1 VAVLRALVREWFVA
15 LLLLLLL
22 LFVWLSALSLV
33 WSLWLVSTTL
43 ASPPG

>member
-1 VAVLRALVREWFVA
+1 MAVLRALVREWFVA
-15 LLLLLLL
+15 LLLLL

>member
-15 LLLLLLL
+15 LLLLL

>member
-1 VAVLRALVREWFVA
+1 VAVLRALVREWFVE
-15 LLLLLLL
+15 LLLLL

>member
-15 LLLLLLL
+15 LLLLLL